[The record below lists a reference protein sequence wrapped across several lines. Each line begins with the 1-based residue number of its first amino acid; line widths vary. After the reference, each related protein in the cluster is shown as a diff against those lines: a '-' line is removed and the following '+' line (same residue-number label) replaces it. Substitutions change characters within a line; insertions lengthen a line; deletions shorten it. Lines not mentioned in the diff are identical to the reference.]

1 MKFNSE
7 VIVHAVKESKGE
19 FEGRAFSSCTF
30 HCEVD
35 LKENGVGRSIG
46 RVTRPFKLGDA
57 GEFDKWEHLGAA
69 LPITATAV
77 FEMEATRDDKTAL
90 KLISIVPKAMAP
102 SVQRP
107 APVAPSAPMQQR
119 PAVAP

>member
-1 MKFNSE
+1 MRFQSE

-19 FEGRAFSSCTF
+19 FEGKAFSSTTF

-57 GEFDKWEHLGAA
+57 REFDKWEHLGSS
-69 LPITATAV
+69 LPIKSEAV
-77 FEMEATRDDKTAL
+77 FEMEATKDDKTTL
-90 KLISIVPKAMAP
+90 KLISIKPIPIAANPARPAAVAP
-102 SVQRP
+102 QRP
-107 APVAPSAPMQQR
+107 AATA
-119 PAVAP
+119 